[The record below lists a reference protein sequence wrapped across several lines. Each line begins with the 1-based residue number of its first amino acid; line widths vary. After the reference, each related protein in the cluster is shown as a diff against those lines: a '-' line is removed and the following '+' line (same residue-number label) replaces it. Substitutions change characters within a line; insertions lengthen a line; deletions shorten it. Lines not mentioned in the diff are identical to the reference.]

1 MSKTWA
7 VFSYEFIKT
16 VTRRSFL
23 LTLILIPLVPT
34 LLLGILNLVGAS
46 QNKSIQQVFTQ
57 NAMNPKP
64 MGLVDQ
70 SGLIKEI
77 PDWLANG
84 TLVKI
89 GDEATARSQT
99 ATGNLQGFYLI
110 DSDFLETGKALVIKP
125 EISIASEI
133 GSSNVINEVIN
144 YNLLGADQE
153 LYNRFTNPVSYN
165 FIPAKPTTDTRD
177 TNSMTTFMVPYAIL
191 MFFYGLIIS
200 SATLMLNS
208 VSQEKENRTM
218 EILLSSVK
226 PLEFYMGK
234 LLALGLAAFLQMIVW
249 LSSGILLLRVI
260 GQTFSL
266 GAGAEIPLRV
276 ILIAIPCFIL
286 GYAIYGSLMA
296 GLGALAPNLREANQS
311 TTVILLPLIFCM
323 LVLGN
328 LMQDPNGSMITFL
341 SLFPLTSVIMMPT
354 RVAIVNVPWWQV
366 ALSIALLLVLAMFII
381 RAVANLFH
389 AQTLLTGRKF
399 KVGEFFKLLF
409 APNRF

>member
-1 MSKTWA
+1 MNKTWA
-7 VFSYEFIKT
+7 VFRYEFIKT

-23 LTLILIPLVPT
+23 LTLILIPLVPA
-34 LLLGILNLVGAS
+34 LLLGILNLIGAS
-46 QNKSIQQVFTQ
+46 QIKSIQQVFMQ
-57 NAMNPKP
+57 NALNSKP
-64 MGLVDQ
+64 MGIVDQ
-70 SGLIKEI
+70 SGLIKEV

-89 GDEATARSQT
+89 NDEATARSQT
-99 ATGNLQGFYLI
+99 TAGNLQGFYLI
-110 DSDFLETGKALVIKP
+110 SSDFLETGKALVIKP
-125 EISIASEI
+125 EITIASEI

-177 TNSMTTFMVPYAIL
+177 TESLTTFMVPYAIL

-208 VSQEKENRTM
+208 VSQEKENRTL

-226 PLEFYMGK
+226 PLEFYVGK

-249 LSSGILLLRVI
+249 LTSGILLLRVI

-276 ILIAIPCFIL
+276 ILVAIPYFIL

-328 LMQDPNGSMITFL
+328 LMQDPNGPMITSL

-366 ALSIALLLVLAMFII
+366 TLSIVLLLVFAIFVI

-399 KVGEFFKLLF
+399 KPLEFLKMLI
-409 APNRF
+409 APNRS

>member
-1 MSKTWA
+1 MNKTLA
-7 VFSYEFIKT
+7 VLRYEFIKT

-23 LTLILIPLVPT
+23 LTLVLIPLVPT
-34 LLLGILNLVGAS
+34 LLLGVLNLISSS

-57 NAMNPKP
+57 NALNPKP
-64 MGLVDQ
+64 MGIVDQ
-70 SGLIKEI
+70 NGLIKEV
-77 PDWLANG
+77 PDWLTNG
-84 TLVKI
+84 SLVKI
-89 GDEATARSQT
+89 NDEATARAQT
-99 ATGNLQGFYLI
+99 TAGNLEGFYLI
-110 DSDFLETGKALVIKP
+110 ASDFLETGKVLVIKP
-125 EISIASEI
+125 EISITSEI
-133 GSSNVINEVIN
+133 GSSNVINEVIS
-144 YNLLGADQE
+144 YNLIGADQE

-177 TNSMTTFMVPYAIL
+177 TDSMMTFMVPYVIL
-191 MFFYGLIIS
+191 LFFYGLIVS
-200 SATLMLNS
+200 SATLMLKS

-276 ILIAIPCFIL
+276 ILVAIPCFLL
-286 GYAIYGSLMA
+286 GYAVYGSLMA
-296 GLGALAPNLREANQS
+296 GLGALAPNLREANQATS
-311 TTVILLPLIFCM
+311 VILMPLIFCM

-354 RVAIVNVPWWQV
+354 RVAIVNVPLWQV
-366 ALSIALLLVLAMFII
+366 GLSIALLLIFTIFVV

-399 KVGEFFKLLF
+399 KTVEFLKMLF